1 MTSDDCDTESLREQ
15 IEELRDHYEQEAEE
29 AVERG
34 DMSQAAYH
42 SGQVSGFVHVRELIL
57 ND

>member
-1 MTSDDCDTESLREQ
+1 MSDADNPEDLREQ
-15 IEELRDHYEQEAEE
+15 IEELKDHSEQDAEE

-42 SGQVSGFVHVRELIL
+42 SGQVSGFVHIRELIL